1 MKDSDIIFEALYC
14 ALIEVR
20 ARGHETGDKV
30 VWHLAD
36 LMHNLPGV
44 LAQVARGERTYAEAR
59 ASLEAKADQKGCRAW
74 LDNIYSQ
81 IDRSEPESDPHV

>member
-1 MKDSDIIFEALYC
+1 MQDSDVIFKALYY
-14 ALIEVR
+14 ALIEMR
-20 ARGHETGDKV
+20 ERGHETGDNV
-30 VWHLAD
+30 VLHLAD

-59 ASLEAKADQKGCRAW
+59 ASLEANADQKGCRAW

-81 IDRSEPESDPHV
+81 IDRSEPESEPPY